1 MGKSKAKTKNRNS
14 LLSQA
19 LLSYYDEFVDFNE
32 DCAFLC
38 DAFACLVDNH
48 EILNQYSIRGL
59 ARNAHW
65 LKQRTKE
72 FKERLKKIRELELA
86 EYG

>member
-1 MGKSKAKTKNRNS
+1 MGKSKAKTKDKYP

-19 LLSYYDEFVDFNE
+19 LLNYYDEFEGFNE

-38 DAFACLVDNH
+38 DAFACLADNY
-48 EILNQYSIRGL
+48 EILDQYSIHGL

-65 LKQRTKE
+65 LKQRTRE
-72 FKERLKKIRELELA
+72 LKERLKQIRALDN
-86 EYG
+86 

>member
-1 MGKSKAKTKNRNS
+1 MGKFKAKTKGKNL

-19 LLSYYDEFVDFNE
+19 LLNYYDEFANFNE

-38 DAFACLVDNH
+38 DAFACLADNY
-48 EILNQYSIRGL
+48 EVLDEYSIHGL

-72 FKERLKKIRELELA
+72 LKERLKQIRTLDST
-86 EYG
+86 Y